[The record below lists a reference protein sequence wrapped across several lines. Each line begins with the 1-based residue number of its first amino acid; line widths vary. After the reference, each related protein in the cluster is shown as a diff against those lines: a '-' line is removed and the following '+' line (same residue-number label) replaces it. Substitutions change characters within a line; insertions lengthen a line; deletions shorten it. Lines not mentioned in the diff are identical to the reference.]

1 MQSWKH
7 LHYKNENIEIRCLN
21 NTQKTSKQTNKQ
33 KRFLKVKNRLLEL
46 EDDFIGLKDKE
57 LETIK
62 EIEELFSKPII
73 GSI

>member
-1 MQSWKH
+1 MLKQ
-7 LHYKNENIEIRCLN
+7 YAKNKQTN
-21 NTQKTSKQTNKQ
+21 KQTNKQ
-33 KRFLKVKNRLLEL
+33 KIFLKVKNRLLEL